1 MQEDGDQSKRSHKAG
16 NDQPIRDHM
25 SKVGEEF
32 PTHLSREPNQFL
44 IRSLGCA
51 SLNMLKTI
59 WQPQF
64 LLYRATPNYLPITS
78 LIVAMAQRCT
88 PQEEAMP
95 GYIEILTWVL
105 EQGARVDARDIGGY
119 TALGHAA
126 AHHPVLKLAQV
137 LIDKGADVNS
147 RNRFGCTVLHSAIMA
162 SEVTYWLILVNMS
175 CFAIRS
181 SCVLCHLTC
190 HERSDPV
197 SAGAI

>member
-1 MQEDGDQSKRSHKAG
+1 MLQEDGDQSKRSHKAG

-32 PTHLSREPNQFL
+32 PTHLAREPNQLL
-44 IRSLGCA
+44 IRSLQCS

-59 WQPQF
+59 WRPQF

-78 LIVAMAQRCT
+78 LIVAMAQRT
-88 PQEEAMP
+88 AEEAMP

-105 EQGARVDARDIGGY
+105 DQGARVDARDIGGY

-137 LIDKGADVNS
+137 LIDKGADVNY

-162 SEVTYWLILVNMS
+162 SEVTIAGCYRHVML
-175 CFAIRS
+175 CIRLLPS
-181 SCVLCHLTC
+181 PL
-190 HERSDPV
+190 
-197 SAGAI
+197 AY